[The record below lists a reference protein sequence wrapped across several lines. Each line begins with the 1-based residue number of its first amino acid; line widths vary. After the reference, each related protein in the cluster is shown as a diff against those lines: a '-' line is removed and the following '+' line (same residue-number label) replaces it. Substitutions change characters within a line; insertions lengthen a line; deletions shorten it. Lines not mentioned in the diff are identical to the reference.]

1 MKKILVTGAT
11 GQLGC
16 ELKELAPEYSHFEWV
31 FADREQ
37 LDLSRLDTL
46 PFLLNGIQPQIII
59 NCAAYTA
66 VDKAEVETELADL
79 INHRAV
85 EVLGQWCY
93 SNGCQLIH
101 ISTDYVFDGS
111 SSAALSEDAAIGPIN
126 VYGQS
131 KLAGEQA
138 CLSVN
143 PDSIIIRTSWVF
155 SKFGKNFVKT
165 IIGLM
170 QERESLNVVSDQI
183 GSPTYCADLAQVI
196 LKIISNSNSQSGI
209 YHYSN
214 DGEVSWYEFAQAI
227 KEIGGF
233 ECQIIGIPSAD
244 FPTAARRPSYSLLDK
259 SKIKKTFLIDVPE
272 YKESL
277 KKCMRLLSL
286 K

>member
-111 SSAALSEDAAIGPIN
+111 SSAALSEDSAIGPIN